1 MSTTPATPK
10 ACCTPTTGRH
20 SDGGTQADITPA
32 ATQDWDRV
40 RIPGG
45 RALVGTGQP
54 QIKDDGEGPPRKATV
69 KPFLM
74 GRGTVSNAAFSR
86 FIQDTGYV
94 TEAERFGW
102 SFVFWKQVPAAHGST
117 QGVRDLEWW
126 RRVDGANWRDIK
138 GSVPA
143 QCRMTP

>member
-74 GRGTVSNAAFSR
+74 GRGTVSN
-86 FIQDTGYV
+86 T
-94 TEAERFGW
+94 
-102 SFVFWKQVPAAHGST
+102 K
-117 QGVRDLEWW
+117 VR
-126 RRVDGANWRDIK
+126 K
-138 GSVPA
+138 F
-143 QCRMTP
+143 